1 MKRLLLPIILLLGIN
16 VMAQDMNFVDKD
28 PNSGKPMLLGY
39 CNREAFS
46 DSSFSW
52 WYNSEY
58 NMYEV
63 DTTALE
69 GAADNLVGVDI
80 EIVMGT
86 WCSDSRIEVPR
97 FYNILD
103 YLHYPTDKIKLL
115 MVGRDKKGISNETDG
130 LNIEKVPTIIF
141 YKDCKELGRI
151 IETPVESLEK
161 DMNKILNGKP

>member
-1 MKRLLLPIILLLGIN
+1 MKKLLLPIILLLGMNII
-16 VMAQDMNFVDKD
+16 AQDLNFMSKD

-58 NMYEV
+58 NMYEL
-63 DTTALE
+63 DTTALKE
-69 GAADNLVGVDI
+69 DADKLIGVDI

-86 WCSDSRIEVPR
+86 WCSDSRREVPR

-141 YKDCKELGRI
+141 YKDSEELGRI
-151 IETPVESLEK
+151 IEVPVVSLEK

>member
-1 MKRLLLPIILLLGIN
+1 MRRLLLSIVLLLGIN
-16 VMAQDMNFVDKD
+16 LFAQGMNFVSKD

-58 NMYEV
+58 NMYEL
-63 DTTALE
+63 DTTALKDV
-69 GAADNLVGVDI
+69 GDKLAGVDI

-86 WCSDSRIEVPR
+86 WCSDSRREVPR

-103 YLHYPTDKIKLL
+103 YLHYPADKIKLL
-115 MVGRDKKGISNETDG
+115 MVGRDKKGKSDETEG
-130 LNIEKVPTIIF
+130 LNIEKVPTFIF
-141 YKDCKELGRI
+141 YKDCEELGRI
-151 IETPVESLEK
+151 IEVPVESLEK
-161 DMNKILNGKP
+161 DMDKILNGKP